1 MNSSTWTEDEFDE
14 FDAFDLWVHVSV
26 GPDPGPGPGPRPL
39 AVDGPEQFLIF

>member
-1 MNSSTWTEDEFDE
+1 MNSSTWTEDEFD
-14 FDAFDLWVHVSV
+14 LWVHVSS